1 MASAY
6 AGVFTSAV
14 EAFEQWGFFYIL
26 LAGFTPIPYKVFTV
40 SAGVVGMPMIPFVLG
55 SAVGRGARFF
65 LVAGLIRA
73 MGERAAARLR
83 VWVDTAGWAVLVV
96 ATVAAAAWWYFG
108 GEH

>member
-6 AGVFTSAV
+6 AGVFTAAV

-26 LAGFTPIPYKVFTV
+26 VAGFTPIPYKVFTV
-40 SAGVVGMPMIPFVLG
+40 SAGVVGMPLVPFILG
-55 SAVGRGARFF
+55 SAVGRAARFF

-73 MGERAAARLR
+73 MGEKAADRLR
-83 VWVDTAGWAVLVV
+83 VWVDSAGWAALAATLV
-96 ATVAAAAWWYFG
+96 AGAAWWYFG